1 MHAIVA
7 AGGDLLDET
16 WHSELPTDALIVAA
30 DSGLAQ
36 VYGLGRVPNIVV
48 GDFDSVDPE
57 DLARAERDR
66 ARIERHP
73 TDKDATDLEL
83 ALDATRRLGAT
94 DVVVIG
100 AGGGRLDHELAG
112 LALLAAPQWT
122 SMRITALIGSARLTV
137 VHDHVSLNGDVSSI
151 VTLLAVGGRA
161 HGVTTS
167 GLRWALSDA
176 DLAPTST
183 LGVSNEIVA
192 SPASVSVR
200 TGTVFAIQPSGG
212 Q

>member
-1 MHAIVA
+1 MFAIVA

-16 WHSELPTDALIVAA
+16 WHSALPTGALIVAA

-36 VYGLGRVPNIVV
+36 VYALGRVPNIVV
-48 GDFDSVDPE
+48 GDFDSVDSE
-57 DLARAERDR
+57 DLARAERDG

-83 ALDATRRLGAT
+83 ALEATRNEGAT

-122 SMRITALIGSARLTV
+122 SMRITAFVDSARLTV
-137 VHDHVSLNGDVSSI
+137 VHDHTTLEGPIASI
-151 VTLLAVGGRA
+151 VTLLAIGGPA
-161 HGVTTS
+161 QGVTTS
-167 GLRWALSDA
+167 GLRWALADA
-176 DLAPTST
+176 DLTPTST
-183 LGVSNEIVA
+183 LGVSNEIVE

>member
-16 WHSELPTDALIVAA
+16 WRSALPTDALIVAA

-36 VYGLGRVPNIVV
+36 VYALARVPNIVV
-48 GDFDSVDPE
+48 GDFDSVGPD
-57 DLARAERDR
+57 DLARAERDG

-83 ALDATRRLGAT
+83 ALEATRREGAT

-112 LALLAAPQWT
+112 LALLAAPQWAE
-122 SMRITALIGSARLTV
+122 MRITALIGSARLTV
-137 VHDHVSLNGDVSSI
+137 VHDQALLTGDVASI
-151 VTLLAVGGRA
+151 VTLLAVGGPA

-167 GLRWALSDA
+167 GLRWALADA
-176 DLAPTST
+176 DLTPTST
-183 LGVSNEIVA
+183 LGVSNEIVE

>member
-1 MHAIVA
+1 MDAIVA
-7 AGGDLLDET
+7 AGGDALDPR
-16 WHSELPTDALIVAA
+16 WRSSLPTHALVVAA

-36 VYGLGRVPNIVV
+36 VDALGRVPNIIV

-57 DLARAERDR
+57 DLARAERDG

-73 TDKDATDLEL
+73 ADKDATDLEL
-83 ALDATRRLGAT
+83 ALETTRREGAT

-137 VHDHVSLNGDVSSI
+137 VHDHALLTGDLASI
-151 VTLLAVGGRA
+151 VTLLAVGGPA
-161 HGVTTS
+161 CGVTTT
-167 GLRWALSDA
+167 GLRWALADA

-200 TGTVFAIQPSGG
+200 AGTVFAIQPSGG

>member
-16 WHSELPTDALIVAA
+16 WRSALPTDALIVAA

-36 VYGLGRVPNIVV
+36 VYALGRVPTIVV